1 MTNWCGGFAFWN
13 AKKKLTDFTNSGMP
27 TAVDDIR
34 EILKYLPHRY
44 PFLMVDRVTDFE
56 ENQSLKA
63 YKNITFNEPIF
74 TGHFPQ
80 SPIFPGV
87 LILEALA
94 QASALLAFK
103 SMGGYPSEKTLYLL
117 VGIDNARF
125 KRQVIPG
132 DRLDFQVTLTKSRRG
147 ISRFDATAHVGDE
160 LACSAEILI
169 AKNEI
174 DE

>member
-1 MTNWCGGFAFWN
+1 M
-13 AKKKLTDFTNSGMP
+13 
-27 TAVDDIR
+27 DDIR

-56 ENQSLKA
+56 ANKSLKA
-63 YKNITFNEPIF
+63 LKNVTYNEPIF

-94 QASALLAFK
+94 QSAALMAFK
-103 SMGGYPSEKTLYLL
+103 SMEGYPSEKTLYLL
-117 VGIDNARF
+117 VGIDKARF

-132 DRLDFQVTLTKSRRG
+132 DQLNFEVTVLKEKRG
-147 ISRFDATAHVGDE
+147 IWVFKATAHVDGV
-160 LACSAEILI
+160 LACSAEVLI

>member
-1 MTNWCGGFAFWN
+1 
-13 AKKKLTDFTNSGMP
+13 
-27 TAVDDIR
+27 
-34 EILKYLPHRY
+34 
-44 PFLMVDRVTDFE
+44 MVDRVTAFE
-56 ENQSLKA
+56 PNQTLSA
-63 YKNITFNEPIF
+63 FKNVTFNEPIF

-117 VGIDNARF
+117 VGIDKARF

-132 DRLDFQVTLTKSRRG
+132 DQLIFDVSVQKEKRG
-147 ISRFDATAHVGDE
+147 IWKFDATAKVEGV
-160 LACSAEILI
+160 LACSAEVLI
-169 AKNEI
+169 ARNEI

>member
-1 MTNWCGGFAFWN
+1 M
-13 AKKKLTDFTNSGMP
+13 
-27 TAVDDIR
+27 DDIR

-56 ENQSLKA
+56 ANKSLKA
-63 YKNITFNEPIF
+63 LKNVTYNEPIF

-94 QASALLAFK
+94 QSAALMAFK
-103 SMGGYPSEKTLYLL
+103 SMEGYPSEKTLYLL
-117 VGIDNARF
+117 VGIDKARF

-132 DRLDFQVTLTKSRRG
+132 DQLNFEVTVLKEKRG
-147 ISRFDATAHVGDE
+147 IWVFQATAHVDGV
-160 LACSAEILI
+160 LACSAEVLI

>member
-1 MTNWCGGFAFWN
+1 MEA
-13 AKKKLTDFTNSGMP
+13 L
-27 TAVDDIR
+27 DDIR

-44 PFLMVDRVTDFE
+44 PFLMVDRVLTFE
-56 ENQSLKA
+56 SGQSLSA
-63 YKNITFNEPIF
+63 IKNVTFNEPMF

-80 SPIFPGV
+80 SPVFPGV

-125 KRQVIPG
+125 KRQVTPG
-132 DRLDFQVTLTKSRRG
+132 DRMLFEVDVIKEKRG
-147 ISRFDATAHVGDE
+147 IWKFNARASVDGTTA
-160 LACSAEILI
+160 CTAEVLI
-169 AKNEI
+169 ARNELS
-174 DE
+174 D

>member
-1 MTNWCGGFAFWN
+1 MTHQITKPDQNTIAI
-13 AKKKLTDFTNSGMP
+13 
-27 TAVDDIR
+27 VDDIR

-44 PFLMVDRVTDFE
+44 PFLLVDRVTQFD
-56 ENQSLKA
+56 SGKTLTA
-63 YKNITFNEPIF
+63 IKNVTYNEPIF

-87 LILEALA
+87 LILEAMA

-117 VGIDNARF
+117 VGIDKARF
-125 KRQVIPG
+125 KRQVVPG
-132 DRLDFQVTLTKSRRG
+132 DQLVIDVSVQKEKRG
-147 ISRFDATAHVGDE
+147 IWRFDAKAKVDDV
-160 LACSAEILI
+160 LACSSEVLI
-169 AKNEI
+169 ARNEI

>member
-1 MTNWCGGFAFWN
+1 M
-13 AKKKLTDFTNSGMP
+13 
-27 TAVDDIR
+27 DDIR

-44 PFLMVDRVTDFE
+44 PFLMIDRVIDF
-56 ENQSLKA
+56 QPDVSLTA
-63 YKNITFNEPIF
+63 LKNVTFNEPIF

-94 QASALLAFK
+94 QACALQAFK

-117 VGIDNARF
+117 VGIDKARF

-132 DRLDFQVTLTKSRRG
+132 DQLIFHVTVQKEKRG
-147 ISRFDATAHVGDE
+147 IWRFDATAKVDDT
-160 LACSAEILI
+160 LACSCEVLI
-169 AKNEI
+169 ARNEI

>member
-1 MTNWCGGFAFWN
+1 MTEKDKATS
-13 AKKKLTDFTNSGMP
+13 LDST
-27 TAVDDIR
+27 DDIR

-44 PFLMVDRVTDFE
+44 PFLMVDRVLSFE
-56 ENQSLKA
+56 KNTSLTA
-63 YKNITFNEPIF
+63 IKNVTFNEPIF

-94 QASALLAFK
+94 QSAALLAFK
-103 SMGGYPSEKTLYLL
+103 SLGGYPSEKTLYLL
-117 VGIDNARF
+117 VGIDKARF

-132 DRLDFQVTLTKSRRG
+132 DQLHFEVIVEKEKRG
-147 ISRFDATAHVGDE
+147 IWRFAAKATVEGQ
-160 LACSAEILI
+160 LACSAEVLI

-174 DE
+174 DD

>member
-1 MTNWCGGFAFWN
+1 
-13 AKKKLTDFTNSGMP
+13 MP

-56 ENQSLKA
+56 KDTSLKA
-63 YKNITFNEPIF
+63 FKNISFNEPIF

-132 DRLDFQVTLTKSRRG
+132 DRLDFEVSLIKERRG
-147 ISRFDATAHVGDE
+147 ISKFEAKASVDGV
-160 LACSAEILI
+160 LACSAEVII